1 LRANPAAF
9 VIGAVVFAGVPFE
22 LPAPTGAL
30 PIGTTSWQVTE
41 GPRRIGVH
49 AWYPAAS
56 AGREAA
62 PYLRDGV
69 AGVRGFAAAIE
80 GPSSLFDDV
89 ATVRTHATVDPPLA
103 PQPALLPL
111 LLFSHGYTAEPSAY
125 TALLEDLASHGYAVL
140 SIVHPY
146 ERGEAVRVIAEWT
159 SEDATMAAI
168 TGTADEAEQ
177 MRLMRGYLS
186 AVPLSTAVVSQ
197 WVDDTRLVLGR
208 LPRLSPNTAAGRV
221 AARIDASRIGVLGHS
236 MGGVVAAQF
245 CLEDRQC
252 RAGLNLDGS
261 PQYGSVVDGELRRPF
276 MMVYSS
282 RLERAGANDI
292 IYRRAASPYYR
303 VQVNGTLHLDF
314 TDMVFWPPLR
324 DRKVFGAIAPVRATE
339 ITRAIVR
346 EYFDQ
351 ELRGQ
356 PSALLAGDQR
366 VPELTVAK
374 FHRDP
379 L

>member
-41 GPRRIGVH
+41 GQRQIGVH

-69 AGVRGFAAAIE
+69 AGVRGFAAALG
-80 GPSSLFDDV
+80 GPSGLFDDL

-146 ERGEAVRVIAEWT
+146 GRDETGRVMAEWV

-168 TGTADEAEQ
+168 TGTADEVEQ

-186 AVPLSTAVVSQ
+186 AIPLSTAVVSH

-208 LPRLSPNTAAGRV
+208 LPRLSPNTAAGRF
-221 AARIDASRIGVLGHS
+221 AARIDPSRIGVFGHS

-245 CLEDRQC
+245 CLDDRQC
-252 RAGLNLDGS
+252 RAGLNLDGI

-282 RLERAGANDI
+282 RPGRAGASDVV
-292 IYRRAASPYYR
+292 YRRAASPYYR

-314 TDMVFWPPLR
+314 SDMAFWAPLR
-324 DRKVFGAIAPVRATE
+324 DRNILGAIGAARAAE

-356 PSALLAGDQR
+356 PSALLAGDRR

-374 FHRDP
+374 FRRDP